1 MLCPMVGNPK
11 WPFSEGDENDTN
23 FRPILVFIILALLIM
38 VLTFWFVLTNRFGV
52 FSSGDW

>member
-1 MLCPMVGNPK
+1 MVGNPK
-11 WPFSEGDENDTN
+11 WPFSEGDESDTN